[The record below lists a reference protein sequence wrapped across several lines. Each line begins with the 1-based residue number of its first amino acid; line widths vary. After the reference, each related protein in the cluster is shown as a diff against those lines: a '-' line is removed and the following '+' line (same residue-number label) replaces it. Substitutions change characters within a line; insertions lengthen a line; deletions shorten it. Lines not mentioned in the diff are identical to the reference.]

1 MIDSFPFESF
11 FTPEGAV
18 DETITSFWPYAGDA
32 ALTESL
38 TDASTG
44 TWVLTILGMI
54 FIAGALVA
62 WVVYEQRMLMAAA
75 ERLRAQRK
83 WTSGA

>member
-1 MIDSFPFESF
+1 MIDSFPFQSF
-11 FTPEGAV
+11 FDAEGNV
-18 DETITSFWPYAGDA
+18 DQSITSFWPYVGDA
-32 ALTESL
+32 GATESL

-54 FIAGALVA
+54 FIASALVA
-62 WVVYEQRMLMAAA
+62 WVWYEHRRLTEAA

-83 WTSGA
+83 WTP

>member
-44 TWVLTILGMI
+44 TWVLTIVGML
-54 FIAGALVA
+54 FTAVALIA
-62 WVVYEQRMLMAAA
+62 WVVTEKRRLQDAA
-75 ERLRAQRK
+75 ERLRAEGK
-83 WTSGA
+83 WTR

>member
-1 MIDSFPFESF
+1 MIDAFPFEAF

-18 DETITSFWPYAGDA
+18 DERITSFWPYAGDA

-54 FIAGALVA
+54 LTAAALVA
-62 WVVYEQRMLMAAA
+62 WVVYEKRRLDEATA
-75 ERLRAQRK
+75 RLRAERK
-83 WTSGA
+83 WTH